1 MGDIFWRVR
10 ARWGK
15 GLNDFKFCTSVGC
28 GSNVIFFN
36 VGVGVTVF
44 EGWVWGPCFGCG
56 YQGGG
61 G

>member
-1 MGDIFWRVR
+1 M
-10 ARWGK
+10 
-15 GLNDFKFCTSVGC
+15 
-28 GSNVIFFN
+28 IFFN

-44 EGWVWGPCFGCG
+44 EGWVCGRCFGCG